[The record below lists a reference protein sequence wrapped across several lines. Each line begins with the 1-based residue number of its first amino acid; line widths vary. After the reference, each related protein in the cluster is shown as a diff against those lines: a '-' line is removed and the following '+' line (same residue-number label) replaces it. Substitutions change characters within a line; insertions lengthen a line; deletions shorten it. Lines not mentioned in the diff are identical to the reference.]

1 VKAAA
6 ALTTGHGDLVMLVR
20 PLLADPDIPLKLMQG
35 RAQDIVRCNTDN
47 ECLRRLMMN
56 MPIRC
61 PLNPELG
68 NEAQPSQR
76 RGGFGRLL
84 SARLEATVL
93 KLSSSRFFMRQMQ
106 RLAARRAKRS

>member
-1 VKAAA
+1 
-6 ALTTGHGDLVMLVR
+6 MLAR
-20 PLLADPDIPLKLMQG
+20 PMLAEPDYALKLKEG
-35 RAQDIVRCNTDN
+35 RAREIVRCNGDN

-68 NEAQPSQR
+68 HEAHPSQR
-76 RGGFGRLL
+76 RHGFKRLL
-84 SARLEATVL
+84 SAPIEAAVL

-106 RLAARRAKRS
+106 RLAARRAKRSQG